1 MNLRIKF
8 RFHRATYWLAAIV
21 VWGAW
26 NAHTDCYPLNEQQ
39 ARPSWYVYGWP
50 VCFATS
56 GRGRFNFV
64 SFDTRALVFDLAIST
79 AMVACT
85 VYLGEGLLRRLP
97 QFTMVDMLAIV
108 TGFAVVSFVWSGG
121 MYWLSGQMLGAVLP
135 APDFSVS
142 AGNAQPTSRMSA
154 LIVLPT
160 SLGLASVG
168 FAAFRLPFDI
178 FGYQGTRNQRMHG
191 SGG

>member
-1 MNLRIKF
+1 MTPRITF
-8 RFHRATYWLAAIV
+8 RVHRATYWLAAIV

-50 VCFATS
+50 VCFGTS
-56 GRGRFNFV
+56 GRGRFNFN
-64 SFDTRALVFDLAIST
+64 SFDTTALVFDLAVSA
-79 AMVACT
+79 AMVAST
-85 VYLGEGLLRRLP
+85 VYLGEGLLRRFP

-108 TGFAVVSFVWSGG
+108 TGFAVVSFIWSGG
-121 MYWLSGQMLGAVLP
+121 MNWLSERILGAVLP
-135 APDFSVS
+135 APDISVS

-160 SLGLASVG
+160 SVGLASVG
-168 FAAFRLPFDI
+168 FTAFRLPFDI
-178 FGYQGTRNQRMHG
+178 LDYQRTRNQRMLG